1 MPTWP
6 AYFVVI
12 IAVAFALQT
21 AILVAVF
28 FQMKKS
34 HEQVMR
40 IANDLHARIAPVISR
55 VELLVGET
63 QPRIVSMVNDASE
76 VVHIARNQA
85 QKVDRVLTETLDRV
99 RIQLLHT
106 DRILTGVLETVED
119 AGSTVKNTVMGP
131 IQQATAVIR
140 GIKTGIDVL
149 RSFRRPRDGSSA
161 TSSSEPSDEGLFI

>member
-1 MPTWP
+1 MPSWP

-21 AILVAVF
+21 AILAAVY
-28 FQMKKS
+28 FQTKKS

-55 VELLVGET
+55 VEMLVGET
-63 QPRIVSMVNDASE
+63 QPRIVNIVNDASE

-85 QKVDRVLTETLDRV
+85 QKVDRVMTEALDRV

-119 AGSTVKNTVMGP
+119 AGSTVKHTVMGP

-149 RSFRRPRDGSSA
+149 RSFRRPGNGSSS
-161 TSSSEPSDEGLFI
+161 TPPSDPTDEGLFI

>member
-12 IAVAFALQT
+12 IAVAFILQT
-21 AILVAVF
+21 AILAAVYF
-28 FQMKKS
+28 ETKKS
-34 HEQVMR
+34 HEQIMR
-40 IANDLHARIAPVISR
+40 ITNDLHARIAPVISR
-55 VELLVGET
+55 VEMLVGET

-76 VVHIARNQA
+76 VVHIARSQA
-85 QKVDRVLTETLDRV
+85 QKVDRVLTEALDRI

-106 DRILTGVLETVED
+106 DRILTGVLETVEE
-119 AGSTVKNTVMGP
+119 AGSTVRHTVMGP

-149 RSFRRPRDGSSA
+149 RSFRRPRDGASA
-161 TSSSEPSDEGLFI
+161 APPADTSDEGLFI

>member
-12 IAVAFALQT
+12 IAVAFVLQT
-21 AILVAVF
+21 VILAAVY
-28 FQMKKS
+28 FQTKKS
-34 HEQVMR
+34 SENITR

-63 QPRIVSMVNDASE
+63 QPRIVTMVNDASE

-85 QKVDRVLTETLDRV
+85 QKVDRVMTEALDRIRV
-99 RIQLLHT
+99 QLLHT
-106 DRILTGVLETVED
+106 DRILTGVLETVEEV
-119 AGSTVKNTVMGP
+119 GSSTRRTLMGP
-131 IQQATAVIR
+131 IQQASAVIR

-149 RSFRRPRDGSSA
+149 RSFRRPSDGASG
-161 TSSSEPSDEGLFI
+161 TPSEPSDEGLFI

>member
-1 MPTWP
+1 MPSWP

-12 IAVAFALQT
+12 IAIAFALQT
-21 AILVAVF
+21 AILAAVY
-28 FQMKKS
+28 FQTKKS
-34 HEQVMR
+34 HEQIMR
-40 IANDLHARIAPVISR
+40 IATDLHARIAPVISR

-76 VVHIARNQA
+76 VVHMARNQA
-85 QKVDRVLTETLDRV
+85 QKVDRVLTEALDRI
-99 RIQLLHT
+99 RIQLLTT

-119 AGSTVKNTVMGP
+119 AGSTVKHTVMGP

-149 RSFRRPRDGSSA
+149 RSFRRPRDGASA
-161 TSSSEPSDEGLFI
+161 TTPSEPSDEGLFI

>member
-1 MPTWP
+1 MPSWP

-21 AILVAVF
+21 AILAAVY
-28 FQMKKS
+28 FQTKKS

-40 IANDLHARIAPVISR
+40 MANDLHARIAPVISR
-55 VELLVGET
+55 VEMLVGET

-85 QKVDRVLTETLDRV
+85 QKVDRILTETLDRI

-106 DRILTGVLETVED
+106 DRILTGVLETVET
-119 AGSTVKNTVMGP
+119 AGSTVKHTVMGP

-149 RSFRRPRDGSSA
+149 RSFRRPRDGSSSA
-161 TSSSEPSDEGLFI
+161 PPSDPSDEGLFI

>member
-21 AILVAVF
+21 AILVAVYV
-28 FQMKKS
+28 QTKKS

-119 AGSTVKNTVMGP
+119 AGSTVKHTVMGP

-149 RSFRRPRDGSSA
+149 RSFRRPRDGSAA